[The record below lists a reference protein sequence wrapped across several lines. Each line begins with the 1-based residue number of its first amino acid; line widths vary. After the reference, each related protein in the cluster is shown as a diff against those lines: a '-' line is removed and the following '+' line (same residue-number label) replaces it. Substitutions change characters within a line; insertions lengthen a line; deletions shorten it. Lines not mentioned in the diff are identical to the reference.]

1 MLPSMT
7 VSGPSLGQLARRGI
21 ELCREE
27 RWNEGLELLT
37 QVFNAS
43 DGKSSS
49 AEVPTSYLAYLGY
62 GVARYKNKK
71 RDGLALCEQAVKLEF
86 YQADNWFNL
95 ARTAALVG
103 ERRKA
108 ISSLERALKLDPQH
122 AASIAFRNEF
132 GLRRP
137 PVFGFL
143 GRNHFLNRLFG
154 KLRHDFTTP
163 GVKAPKPAKTGR

>member
-1 MLPSMT
+1 MST
-7 VSGPSLGQLARRGI
+7 ASPSLGQVARRGI

-27 RWNEGLELLT
+27 RWNDGLELLT

-49 AEVPTSYLAYLGY
+49 AELPISYLGYLGY
-62 GVARYKNKK
+62 GIARYRNKR
-71 RDGLALCEQAVKLEF
+71 RDGLALCEQAVKVEF

-108 ISSLERALKLDPQH
+108 ISALERALKLDPQH
-122 AASIAFRNEF
+122 PASVAFRNEF
-132 GLRRP
+132 GTRRP
-137 PVFGFL
+137 PFFSFL
-143 GRNHFLNRLFG
+143 GRGHFLNRLFG
-154 KLRHDFTTP
+154 RFRHDI
-163 GVKAPKPAKTGR
+163 APKPKPKPKPKGSS